1 MLARHSGRVEAAIMA
16 NDSEREPGAG
26 PGDASSGV
34 TGAKRPAPMR
44 IAITGS
50 SGFVGA
56 ALVQSLRADGHDVV
70 QLQRR
75 SGGGAGTAPWD
86 PASGEVDSAA
96 LGRIDAVVHLA
107 GENVAGGRWTAARK
121 RAIADSRGP
130 ATLALCS
137 TLASLPQP
145 PAIMVSASAT
155 GIYGDRGDDPL
166 DETSAAGSGFLADV
180 ARAWEA
186 GTEPLR
192 ARGTRVVNLRIGM
205 VLDPSGGALQR
216 MLLPFRLGVGGRLGH
231 GRQGVSW
238 ITRDDLVA
246 AIRFA
251 LQRSDLSGP
260 VAAVSPNP
268 VTNREFTAA
277 LGHALRRPTILP
289 APAFALRLVFGE
301 MASALLLSSQRV
313 QPRRLLAAGFTF
325 GQPTLAQALAPLQR
339 R

>member
-1 MLARHSGRVEAAIMA
+1 MA
-16 NDSEREPGAG
+16 NDSERAPAAG
-26 PGDASSGV
+26 PGAASSGA
-34 TGAKRPAPMR
+34 TGAKPVAPMR
-44 IAITGS
+44 VAITGS

-56 ALVQSLRADGHDVV
+56 ALVTSLRADGHEVIR
-70 QLQRR
+70 LQRG
-75 SGGGAGTAPWD
+75 SGGGAGTARWD
-86 PASGEVDSAA
+86 PASGEVDGAA
-96 LGRIDAVVHLA
+96 LGRVDAVVHLA

-121 RAIADSRGP
+121 GAIAASRGP
-130 ATLALCS
+130 ATLALCRS
-137 TLASLPQP
+137 LASLPQP
-145 PAIMVSASAT
+145 PAVLVSASAT
-155 GIYGDRGDDPL
+155 GIYGDRGEEQL
-166 DETSAAGSGFLADV
+166 DETSPAGSGFLADV

-186 GTEPLR
+186 GAEPLR

-216 MLLPFRLGVGGRLGH
+216 MLLPFRLGLGGRLGH
-231 GRQGVSW
+231 GRQWVSW

-277 LGHALRRPTILP
+277 LGRALRRPTILP

-301 MASALLLSSQRV
+301 MATALLLSSQRV
-313 QPRRLLAAGFTF
+313 QPRRLLATGFVF
-325 GQPTLAQALAPLQR
+325 AQPTLDQALAPLAR
-339 R
+339 G

>member
-1 MLARHSGRVEAAIMA
+1 MMA
-16 NDSEREPGAG
+16 NDSEHGPGAG
-26 PGDASSGV
+26 PGDASGGAA
-34 TGAKRPAPMR
+34 GAKGRAPMR
-44 IAITGS
+44 VAITGS
-50 SGFVGA
+50 SGFVGE
-56 ALVQSLRADGHDVV
+56 ALVASLRASGHEVV
-70 QLQRR
+70 RLQR
-75 SGGGAGTAPWD
+75 GGNGGAGTARWE
-86 PASGEVDSAA
+86 PATGEFDRAA

-130 ATLALCS
+130 ATLALCRQ
-137 TLASLPQP
+137 LAALPQP
-145 PAIMVSASAT
+145 PAVLVSASAT
-155 GIYGDRGDDPL
+155 GIYGDRGDEPL
-166 DETSAAGSGFLADV
+166 DETSPAGTGFLADV

-205 VLDPSGGALQR
+205 VLDPVGGALQR

-231 GRQGVSW
+231 GRQWVSW

-246 AIRFA
+246 AIQFA
-251 LQRSDLSGP
+251 LQRSELHGP

-277 LGHALRRPTILP
+277 LGRALRRPTFLP
-289 APAFALRLVFGE
+289 APAFALRLALGE

-313 QPRRLLAAGFTF
+313 QPTRLLAAGFAF
-325 GQPTLAQALAPLQR
+325 GQPTIERALAGLR
-339 R
+339 NTAVVARS